1 MNNESEKAV
10 RPKWQIVI
18 LMVAAS
24 IAWVGILCCLDWTGI
39 IDWDPER
46 LEYIIVAAV
55 ALFIY
60 LILFL
65 VLKNFQ
71 KSLIQKNI
79 CAEPKKTLS
88 LREKSLQFLK
98 QFLEL
103 VAYPLHL
110 ALRLIARFLLMLA
123 IFTTFLIP
131 HLIVILFLI
140 YIFSAIQEPLSNF
153 LQPIEKMFT
162 NIYESLTNKT
172 NDNNTNDIEGIS
184 IISQIFLLFGGLS
197 VFTFLFKREDILTP
211 IFNMAKKTV
220 DVFWYTRLPGVDIV
234 ESLLNTWR
242 YTVKM
247 IGRSITRT
255 VIESIKLILPVLIL
269 CIGVYLSSFPAKGIF
284 TWIIDIDTSPQ
295 NFIVLDSWNL
305 PPEYLREKNNQFSLF
320 FREDGE
326 LGSKTGICPADTSLY
341 LEWLTSFRKA
351 ISDSNLKCPEDERV
365 RLRVRG
371 FASTSPVAEKGQSEL
386 DSTKSNTYN
395 YQIANQRAEALV
407 YFLVLPP
414 DSIYTEKK
422 CKDVLDSSSIW
433 ERKKENGTNVKPDS
447 LWWKN
452 SWGVTVSTEKV
463 STKNENG
470 KSESRLR
477 HTFSV
482 SDSDTDGQKR
492 KGFDVIYE
500 PWQNHAA
507 MTKAKLIKDGT
518 LNSRRRGLEFLNRMV
533 EIIIEDGGCLTT
545 E

>member
-1 MNNESEKAV
+1 M
-10 RPKWQIVI
+10 I
-18 LMVAAS
+18 L
-24 IAWVGILCCLDWTGI
+24 
-39 IDWDPER
+39 
-46 LEYIIVAAV
+46 
-55 ALFIY
+55 
-60 LILFL
+60 
-65 VLKNFQ
+65 K
-71 KSLIQKNI
+71 
-79 CAEPKKTLS
+79 
-88 LREKSLQFLK
+88 
-98 QFLEL
+98 
-103 VAYPLHL
+103 
-110 ALRLIARFLLMLA
+110 
-123 IFTTFLIP
+123 
-131 HLIVILFLI
+131 
-140 YIFSAIQEPLSNF
+140 
-153 LQPIEKMFT
+153 
-162 NIYESLTNKT
+162 
-172 NDNNTNDIEGIS
+172 GIS
-184 IISQIFLLFGGLS
+184 IISQIFLLFSGLS
-197 VFTFLFKREDILTP
+197 MFTFLFKREDILTP

-247 IGRSITRT
+247 IGRSIKKTGS
-255 VIESIKLILPVLIL
+255 ESIKLLLPVLIL
-269 CIGVYLSSFPAKGIF
+269 CIGGYLSSFSAKGIF
-284 TWIIDIDTSPQ
+284 NWIIDIDTSPQ

-371 FASTSPVAEKGQSEL
+371 FASTSPVTEKGQSEL

-395 YQIANQRAEALV
+395 YQIANQRAEALI

-463 STKNENG
+463 STKNKNG

-482 SDSDTDGQKR
+482 SDSDTVGQKR

-507 MTKAKLIKDGT
+507 MTEAKLIKDGT

-545 E
+545 EVPTVPKAEDNAGESD